1 MNEIKQYKPL
11 ALVFYIDWNGE
22 RSVLPLEE
30 SKREAFKK
38 AIEMN
43 KMVEL
48 EWITI
53 NVFDIKEIRPAS
65 TLTKLENIYYSMPR
79 PERKFIKERTRR
91 MANKELNDPVEYWS
105 ILPFD
110 KAVDRLE
117 SMVRYYH
124 EEVLWEK

>member
-38 AIEMN
+38 AVESN

-48 EWITI
+48 DWIVI
-53 NVFDIKEIRPAS
+53 NTFDIKEIRSADKTSDIEKYFYSLPWKKRAFLNLRAKAMS
-65 TLTKLENIYYSMPR
+65 ENKKMNAVDYFSWWVNQEKALE
-79 PERKFIKERTRR
+79 R
-91 MANKELNDPVEYWS
+91 MQWMIAY
-105 ILPFD
+105 FD
-110 KAVDRLE
+110 KENL
-117 SMVRYYH
+117 
-124 EEVLWEK
+124 